1 MIVVVDSRSSV
12 LEELKRFN
20 ERDSAVQA
28 WVTRHSD
35 EDIIEA
41 SGTPR
46 GGPLAGWT
54 LGVKDVINTYD
65 LPTERGSPIYA
76 GNRPTEDAACVAL
89 ARAAG
94 ALVTGKTVTTEFAL
108 FTPNVT
114 RNPHD
119 LNRTPGGLSLIHI

>member
-1 MIVVVDSRSSV
+1 MIVVVDSGSSV

-41 SGTPR
+41 SSTPR

-54 LGVKDVINTYD
+54 LGV
-65 LPTERGSPIYA
+65 
-76 GNRPTEDAACVAL
+76 
-89 ARAAG
+89 
-94 ALVTGKTVTTEFAL
+94 
-108 FTPNVT
+108 
-114 RNPHD
+114 
-119 LNRTPGGLSLIHI
+119 